1 MQSLAD
7 SEGPSSDLSGK
18 PPPADKSIRR
28 AESLRRDSPLQP
40 IVLARQAL
48 QVCCA
53 CVHVCTCVCLQTFT
67 ARVVQGAG
75 QAGLQGS
82 VRATSKPQALDLL
95 WVSHCASWQALHL
108 LSDVDLWA
116 SLECCLARASTVPSL
131 QARKVYCVL
140 VCYETM
146 RCVVA
151 VRS

>member
-82 VRATSKPQALDLL
+82 VRAHKQATSAGFTLGIPLCFLAGP
-95 WVSHCASWQALHL
+95 ASAQRCGFMGILGM
-108 LSDVDLWA
+108 LSCKGIHSA
-116 SLECCLARASTVPSL
+116 KSAG
-131 QARKVYCVL
+131 
-140 VCYETM
+140 
-146 RCVVA
+146 
-151 VRS
+151 